1 MPPDQKDE
9 TELVGGATALLSAD
23 EKRKYDV
30 ECKTGRVL
38 IFQHRRVFHAGADVV
53 RGVKYSVRT
62 DIMYRE
68 VLEEEQKKEEEEGKG
83 KEEEVKVEVEGNEKA
98 EKMADDI

>member
-1 MPPDQKDE
+1 M
-9 TELVGGATALLSAD
+9 LSGD

-53 RGVKYSVRT
+53 KGVKYSVRT

-68 VLEEEQKKEEEEGKG
+68 VLDEPEEKEVVETSEQAGKKVDDEEPLKEDGDGK
-83 KEEEVKVEVEGNEKA
+83 
-98 EKMADDI
+98 

>member
-1 MPPDQKDE
+1 
-9 TELVGGATALLSAD
+9 LVGGATALLSGD

-53 RGVKYSVRT
+53 KGVKYSVRT

-68 VLEEEQKKEEEEGKG
+68 VLDEPEEKEVVETSEQAGKKVDDEEPLKEDGDGK
-83 KEEEVKVEVEGNEKA
+83 
-98 EKMADDI
+98 

>member
-1 MPPDQKDE
+1 M
-9 TELVGGATALLSAD
+9 LSGD

-38 IFQHRRVFHAGADVV
+38 IFQHRRVFHAGADVIK
-53 RGVKYSVRT
+53 GVKYSVRT

-68 VLEEEQKKEEEEGKG
+68 ILEEREENEEEIDGQ
-83 KEEEVKVEVEGNEKA
+83 KEQQVEGNGEGEK
-98 EKMADDI
+98 KQTMTSR

>member
-1 MPPDQKDE
+1 M
-9 TELVGGATALLSAD
+9 VGGATALLSGD
-23 EKRKYDV
+23 EKRKYNV

-53 RGVKYSVRT
+53 KGVKYSVRT

-68 VLEEEQKKEEEEGKG
+68 VLDEPEEKEVVETSEQAGKKVDDEEPLKEDGDGK
-83 KEEEVKVEVEGNEKA
+83 
-98 EKMADDI
+98 